1 MSYDE
6 MASSAAYKSA
16 RQPADEPADGP
27 ADEPY
32 DPLRAYYE
40 DGASDQDEEIASTW
54 SRRSFAHALLA
65 ALERR
70 QQQVA
75 EAFVDRLCE
84 GSVQLFKLI
93 IELEREA
100 AEEQRQAEEKQA
112 PTLAQLL
119 LPLLRRDLIP
129 QKEAERKAAQQEK
142 FWEKPP
148 FVQPENV
155 PGPQPVAPAAPP
167 VDLQAAAAAAAPRRC
182 RHSLREA
189 YSQIDENASHEGPAS
204 PAPSAAAASAAAIR
218 CRSGRHRILQRQRRV
233 APGVGRQFQS
243 AGPSARPGQ
252 LDLRHRPAQR
262 RQPRTRN
269 LLRLPIQPSALQRK
283 APQRMGQR
291 WSAAHCGARAAARR
305 LHLGAPKNPGPAELL
320 VRAHRGSHQNSP
332 WAGHVAG
339 LLDAR
344 RQHRAGRLAPL
355 RRV

>member
-155 PGPQPVAPAAPP
+155 PGPQPAAPAAPP

-182 RHSLREA
+182 RCRSMSSHPMKKMPGKTASGRERDF
-189 YSQIDENASHEGPAS
+189 SGC
-204 PAPSAAAASAAAIR
+204 AAA
-218 CRSGRHRILQRQRRV
+218 
-233 APGVGRQFQS
+233 QS
-243 AGPSARPGQ
+243 ALTS
-252 LDLRHRPAQR
+252 
-262 RQPRTRN
+262 
-269 LLRLPIQPSALQRK
+269 
-283 APQRMGQR
+283 PQRGGT
-291 WSAAHCGARAAARR
+291 SADGIRFC
-305 LHLGAPKNPGPAELL
+305 L
-320 VRAHRGSHQNSP
+320 S
-332 WAGHVAG
+332 
-339 LLDAR
+339 
-344 RQHRAGRLAPL
+344 
-355 RRV
+355 